1 MGLNCFAYAPFSVLL
16 HAMNYQRKTD
26 APEGKRTGPKRKHV
40 DGTVRLASY
49 VDPETAAKIDR
60 IATEK
65 GISKSDASAMA
76 IRNGIK
82 TL

>member
-1 MGLNCFAYAPFSVLL
+1 
-16 HAMNYQRKTD
+16 MNYQRKTD
-26 APEGKRTGPKRKHV
+26 APDGKRPGPKRKHGEGTVLLSTYV
-40 DGTVRLASY
+40 DG
-49 VDPETAAKIDR
+49 ETAAR
-60 IATEK
+60 LAQHASEK